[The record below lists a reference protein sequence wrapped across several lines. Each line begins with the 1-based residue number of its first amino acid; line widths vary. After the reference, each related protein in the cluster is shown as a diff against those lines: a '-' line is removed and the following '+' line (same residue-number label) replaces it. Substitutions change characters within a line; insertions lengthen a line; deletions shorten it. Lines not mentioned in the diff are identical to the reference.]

1 MAMNVPALPI
11 LQISEFPSYPR
22 VVHPLPPFTVAVL
35 FMDFMP
41 HCQVIKFHPQGLPY
55 TDQFEK
61 FTTVSFEMPI
71 PNCCSEGFSRIYHG
85 MNLSSD

>member
-1 MAMNVPALPI
+1 MLIMAMNVPELPI

-22 VVHPLPPFTVAVL
+22 VVPSLPPFTVAVL

-61 FTTVSFEMPI
+61 FTTVSSLIAAVRVFL
-71 PNCCSEGFSRIYHG
+71 GFI
-85 MNLSSD
+85 ME